1 MKLDFCVACGGKNDL
16 NHHHLMPRAVGGS
29 DDDDNLVTLCR
40 KCHGRVH
47 GALWAP
53 VKERV
58 SKEWKV
64 IDARTKELIFK
75 EVQEW
80 LASGKERGSIS
91 AIARKFGVHRRTVD
105 RIRDEKPKDL
115 IVIDK
120 IRSDKDVS
128 DNAVKT
134 GFVVNQKLVDAM
146 LPAPPPPKQSAI
158 RVITDMMNEGVS
170 STQAMAL
177 ELNFRKIPC
186 KGAFGGQ
193 WNSTAVKRLVEAVC
207 HQ

>member
-1 MKLDFCVACGGKNDL
+1 MKLDFCVACGGKDEL
-16 NHHHLMPRAVGGS
+16 DQHAIGPQV
-29 DDDDNLVTLCR
+29 LVTLCR
-40 KCHGRVH
+40 ECHGRVR
-47 GALWAP
+47 GAGKA
-53 VKERV
+53 RTI
-58 SKEWKV
+58 KEWKP
-64 IDARTKELIFK
+64 IGAETKELISNEVK
-75 EVQEW
+75 EW
-80 LASGKERGSIS
+80 IASGKTCGSIS

-105 RIRDEKPKDL
+105 RIRDKKSKDL

-158 RVITDMMNEGVS
+158 KIVTDMMNDGVH

-177 ELNFRKIPC
+177 ELNFRKVPC
-186 KGAFGGQ
+186 KGAFGGL
-193 WNSTAVKRLVEAVC
+193 WSGPHVKRLIEAASR
-207 HQ
+207 Q